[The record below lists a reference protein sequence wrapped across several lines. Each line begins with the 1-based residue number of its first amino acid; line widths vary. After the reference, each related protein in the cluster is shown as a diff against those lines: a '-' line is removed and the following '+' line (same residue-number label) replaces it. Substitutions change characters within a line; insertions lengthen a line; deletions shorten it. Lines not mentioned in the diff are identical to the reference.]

1 MPDEPTIFSLHYRG
15 SRFHNARIPVEVLSD
30 LPAFRDLLV
39 SYAKDEWRLLHT
51 DRQRVPKG
59 FDKSFAFDLV
69 TIEEGSAIP
78 KLEWNRDSAQANLPG
93 FLDEIEDIVAVAY
106 DDVVALIAGDE
117 GRITALNGEKLRALN
132 RFGAGLRENETI
144 ELQRRD
150 GGNVVSL
157 DAFRRKQ
164 LITGASETYTTRFD
178 GSGEIIGVH
187 SPDGISGHLVVRTAE
202 YGNINIPVDP
212 LQIYEEFAHALNNDV
227 QFEILVSLDS
237 QDRFR
242 SVADVYEVEV
252 VFDENRAAFEN
263 AMARLNELR
272 ALPPGWHDGSGQSL
286 SWEALRDA
294 ELFFSERP
302 NYCRSYKIFPTEAGS
317 LLIDFEV
324 SGWDYSVEFGSG
336 GVIEMYGVE
345 IEGRAEMEPH
355 EFASVANLLLEF
367 DQRVRVN
374 G

>member
-1 MPDEPTIFSLHYRG
+1 MPDEPTTFSLHYRG

-59 FDKSFAFDLV
+59 FDKSLAFDLV
-69 TIEEGSAIP
+69 TVEEGSAIP

-106 DDVVALIAGDE
+106 DDVIALIAGDA
-117 GRITALNGEKLRALN
+117 GRVTALNGEKLRALN

-164 LITGASETYTTRFD
+164 MITGASETYTTRF
-178 GSGEIIGVH
+178 GSSGELIGVH
-187 SPDGISGHLVVRTAE
+187 SPDGISGYLVVRTAE

-212 LQIYEEFAHALNNDV
+212 SQIYEEFAHALNNDV

-242 SVADVYEVEV
+242 AVADVYEVEV
-252 VFDENRAAFEN
+252 VFDESRAAFED
-263 AMARLNELR
+263 AMTRINELR
-272 ALPPGWHDGSGQSL
+272 ALPPGWHDGSGDRI

-317 LLIDFEV
+317 VFIDFEA
-324 SGWDYSVEFGSG
+324 SGWDYSVELGSG

-345 IEGRAEMEPH
+345 INGSAEMEPH
-355 EFASVANLLLEF
+355 EFASVADLLNEF

>member
-1 MPDEPTIFSLHYRG
+1 MPDEPTTFSLHYRG

-59 FDKSFAFDLV
+59 FDKSLAFDLV
-69 TIEEGSAIP
+69 TVEEGSAIP

-106 DDVVALIAGDE
+106 DDVIALIAGDA
-117 GRITALNGEKLRALN
+117 GRVTALNGEKLRALN

-164 LITGASETYTTRFD
+164 MITGASETYTTRF
-178 GSGEIIGVH
+178 GSSGELIGVH
-187 SPDGISGHLVVRTAE
+187 SPDGISGYLVVRTAE

-212 LQIYEEFAHALNNDV
+212 SQIYEEFAHALNNDV

-242 SVADVYEVEV
+242 AVADVYEVEV
-252 VFDENRAAFEN
+252 VFDESRAAFED
-263 AMARLNELR
+263 AMTRINELR
-272 ALPPGWHDGSGQSL
+272 ALPPGWHDGSGDRI

-302 NYCRSYKIFPTEAGS
+302 NYCLSYKIFPTEAGS
-317 LLIDFEV
+317 VFIDFEA
-324 SGWDYSVEFGSG
+324 SGWDYSVELGSG

-345 IEGRAEMEPH
+345 INGSAEMEPH
-355 EFASVANLLLEF
+355 EFASVADLLNEF